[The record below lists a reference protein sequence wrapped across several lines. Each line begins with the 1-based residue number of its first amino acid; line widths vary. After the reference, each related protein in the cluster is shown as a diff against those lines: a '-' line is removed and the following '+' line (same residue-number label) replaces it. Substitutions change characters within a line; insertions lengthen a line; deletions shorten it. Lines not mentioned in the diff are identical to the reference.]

1 MLSEINVCA
10 NSWTAKAV
18 QLLGRLSSGL
28 VVVLCYFKAYI
39 IKQAVVFDFF
49 CLLKQNDENSMLF
62 VFEVLVGQSFGS
74 LCTLQGAQL
83 GVFKATESHRGL
95 VFHSLPQFSFS
106 HNTRTQHHLHQL
118 TNQLRGS
125 GRQEILLIRSS
136 HFTLSYVHSA
146 TWQTTRYVLSAH
158 QLNNKLIFSHKK
170 KQSLCSLWLFQA

>member
-1 MLSEINVCA
+1 
-10 NSWTAKAV
+10 
-18 QLLGRLSSGL
+18 
-28 VVVLCYFKAYI
+28 
-39 IKQAVVFDFF
+39 
-49 CLLKQNDENSMLF
+49 MLF

-106 HNTRTQHHLHQL
+106 HNRRTQHHLHRL
-118 TNQLRGS
+118 TNQLRDS

-170 KQSLCSLWLFQA
+170 KTKFVLIVALSSMISHMWFLLSTLVLFLFTIYT